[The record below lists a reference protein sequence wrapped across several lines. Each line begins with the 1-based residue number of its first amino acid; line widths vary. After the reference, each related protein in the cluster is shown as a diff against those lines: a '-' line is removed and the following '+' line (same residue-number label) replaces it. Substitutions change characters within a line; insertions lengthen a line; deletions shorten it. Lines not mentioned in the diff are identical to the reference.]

1 MMPGGAGSPLQQ
13 LIAQF
18 GSSVIV
24 TDPTQLAAVNV
35 DHRKLYEGKAL
46 ALALPRNTAEVSK
59 LLAFCNVW
67 RIGVVPQGG
76 NTSYC
81 GGTAPDA
88 SGTQLVLSLRRM
100 NTIREMSKRVAFWRT
115 CNGPRRMPDVS
126 SRSVSAPRAAARSAA
141 TSRPMRAA

>member
-18 GSSVIV
+18 GTTVIV
-24 TDPTQLAAVNV
+24 TDPGQLAAVNV
-35 DHRKLYEGKAL
+35 DHRKLYEGRAL
-46 ALALPRNTAEVSK
+46 ALALPRDTAEVSR
-59 LLAFCNVW
+59 LLAFCNAL

-88 SGTQLVLSLRRM
+88 SGTQLVIALRRM
-100 NTIREMSKRVAFWRT
+100 NAIREMRPVNDSMVVEAGCKLA
-115 CNGPRRMPDVS
+115 DIQK
-126 SRSVSAPRAAARSAA
+126 AA
-141 TSRPMRAA
+141 